1 MLNILSPV
9 IVDSD
14 SSSGIFFLD
23 FINQKAYG
31 IDGKECS
38 PEASAEIFSVARG
51 KKTETF
57 FEMPYEQIN
66 EVLGVERKLE
76 QDNNKHI
83 FRRP

>member
-1 MLNILSPV
+1 M
-9 IVDSD
+9 DSE
-14 SSSGIFFLD
+14 SASGIFFLD
-23 FINQKAYG
+23 FTTQKAYG

-38 PEASAEIFSVARG
+38 AEVSAEIFSGAQG
-51 KKTETF
+51 KKEETF